1 MNVSGLIEFFDGKID
16 GSLMDA
22 VSSNDGDGLAEREEA
37 RVCRFP
43 EANIVGAES
52 PTHGSRT
59 TLDAQREKAVE
70 QRVIE
75 TRGVIGDGQERA
87 RGAGPD
93 LGWPKGCCI
102 RQVLHVSG
110 GK

>member
-43 EANIVGAES
+43 EAKK
-52 PTHGSRT
+52 
-59 TLDAQREKAVE
+59 DC
-70 QRVIE
+70 IE
-75 TRGVIGDGQERA
+75 IGTGTF
-87 RGAGPD
+87 G
-93 LGWPKGCCI
+93 
-102 RQVLHVSG
+102 
-110 GK
+110 